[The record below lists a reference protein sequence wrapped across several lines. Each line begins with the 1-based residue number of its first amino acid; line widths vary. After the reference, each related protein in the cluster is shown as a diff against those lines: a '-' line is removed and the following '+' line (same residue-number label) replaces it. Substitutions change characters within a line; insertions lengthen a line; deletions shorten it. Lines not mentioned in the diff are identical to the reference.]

1 MNATSLKLTPKQT
14 AKFFFDREAVTS
26 LLTAKQ
32 KNVMSRSG
40 AFVMTTARG
49 LIRSPGKK
57 GKSARSGAPP
67 KSQTGL
73 LKNHIYFAY
82 DSKTGGVVVGPAK
95 LNRLVDGTHSDTA
108 LRALELGG
116 KTTGYLPAGVIVDDD
131 GQPIRDRREALQQLR
146 NKTATVNQQGR
157 TTTFQINPHP
167 FMAPAMRINA
177 DKLAA
182 MWAGL

>member
-26 LLTAKQ
+26 LMTAKQ

-73 LKNHIYFAY
+73 LRNYIYFAY
-82 DSKTGGVVVGPAK
+82 DSKTNAVVVGPAK
-95 LNRLVDGTHSDTA
+95 LNGTHSDTA
-108 LRALELGG
+108 LRALEFGG

-131 GQPIRDRREALQQLR
+131 GQPIRDRREALRQLR
-146 NKTATVNQQGR
+146 NKTATVNQRGR

-167 FMAPAMRINA
+167 FMAPAMKKNA